1 MTAQIIKILATSKTP
16 RYRPLPTEP
25 ATVILMPMMGS
36 PQRPRRST
44 QNEPPPPT
52 RARKTI
58 RPVTVDVVDGAIRV
72 RESVERKVRASI
84 GDLEA
89 TMRKKY
95 RLDAAADRNVDKPC
109 DT

>member
-25 ATVILMPMMGS
+25 ATVIVLPMIRVE
-36 PQRPRRST
+36 PRPKPTRST
-44 QNEPPPPT
+44 PSERL
-52 RARKTI
+52 RALVS
-58 RPVTVDVVDGAIRV
+58 P
-72 RESVERKVRASI
+72 SVELKVRKSI

-89 TMRKKY
+89 KMRQKY
-95 RLDAAADRNVDKPC
+95 RLDAAADRGVDKPC